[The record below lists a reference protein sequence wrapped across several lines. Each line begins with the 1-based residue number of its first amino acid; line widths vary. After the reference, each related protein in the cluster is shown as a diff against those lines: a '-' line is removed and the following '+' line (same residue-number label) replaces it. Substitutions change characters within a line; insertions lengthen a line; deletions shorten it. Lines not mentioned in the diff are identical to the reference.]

1 MTPLYDVLTVQP
13 SLDAGQ
19 LQDKDMKLAM
29 RAGKSRH
36 YKVSEIQGRHFVETG
51 LAAGFSREQVAQVSE
66 DIRAKAEQAFVTA
79 LADMPAGF
87 PEALFASVKHGFE
100 QRMPRLLAAAD

>member
-19 LQDKDMKLAM
+19 LQIKDMKLAM

-36 YKVSEIQGRHFVETG
+36 YKVSEIMGRHFLETG
-51 LAAGFSREQVAQVSE
+51 LEAGLSRKQVETIFSEIREAGDAAFAKT
-66 DIRAKAEQAFVTA
+66 RA
-79 LADMPAGF
+79 LMPKEF
-87 PEALFASVKHGFE
+87 PDALFASVKAGFD
-100 QRMPRLLAAAD
+100 QRLARMTLT